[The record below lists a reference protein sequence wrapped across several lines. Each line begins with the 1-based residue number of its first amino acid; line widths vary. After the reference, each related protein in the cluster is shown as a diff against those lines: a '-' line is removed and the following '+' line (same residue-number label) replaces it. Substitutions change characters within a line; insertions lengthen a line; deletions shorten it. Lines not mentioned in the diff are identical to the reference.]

1 MWRRHQGK
9 NWALI
14 VAECA
19 SGELFLQQAEGF
31 GDGRLEM
38 VVFFRGRACA
48 KVCVLTDLSTFQVV
62 DGLGHTCTV
71 TSVKSVLGFN
81 G

>member
-19 SGELFLQQAEGF
+19 SGELLLQQAEGF

-38 VVFFRGRACA
+38 VFLEAEHVRKC
-48 KVCVLTDLSTFQVV
+48 VC
-62 DGLGHTCTV
+62 
-71 TSVKSVLGFN
+71 
-81 G
+81 